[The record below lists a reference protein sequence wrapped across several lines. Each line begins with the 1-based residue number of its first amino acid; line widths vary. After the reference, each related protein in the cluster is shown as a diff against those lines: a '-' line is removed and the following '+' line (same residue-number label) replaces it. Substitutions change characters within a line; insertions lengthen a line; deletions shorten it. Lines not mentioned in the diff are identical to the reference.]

1 MANTRF
7 AQEYRKNSVNGAS
20 PLQLIIMLYDGAL
33 RFMEGGRQAILQQDL
48 SRQNDQLQRAQK
60 IIMELMACLDMDKG
74 GDVSKNLLALYTYVL
89 NELVRAN
96 LEDDPEGVQRC
107 VQIISELRESWDA
120 IDRSTRQGT
129 PAKEQA
135 YAA

>member
-1 MANTRF
+1 
-7 AQEYRKNSVNGAS
+7 
-20 PLQLIIMLYDGAL
+20 MLYDGAL